1 MKLHTTEI
9 KTKLILMCMKDWK
22 ILLSNRLKVRIKI
35 MAKIYIDPG
44 HNCSGADTGAV
55 GFGLKEQDVSVQI
68 GVLLR
73 DMLINSGQTV
83 KMSRDSITD
92 TVSSS
97 LNGSLAYRYN
107 GANDWNADIFVSIHC
122 NAANTKAYG
131 CETYYC
137 TGSTQ
142 GRALAECVQP
152 HMTAE
157 TERYNRGVK
166 SANFAVIKHT
176 NMPAILVETAFID
189 NYDDNR
195 FLASDD
201 GKYKCAVGIYKG
213 ICNYFGVDY
222 KLESEDKLMSREYE
236 ELNERLEKV
245 ENSMIYDYID
255 ENMPEWA
262 VPTITKLVDKGLLKG
277 DEEGKLGLTYDL
289 MRMLIIN
296 DRAGIYGE

>member
-1 MKLHTTEI
+1 
-9 KTKLILMCMKDWK
+9 
-22 ILLSNRLKVRIKI
+22 

-44 HNCSGADTGAV
+44 HNASGADTGAV
-55 GFGLKEQDVSVQI
+55 GYGLKEQDVSVQI

-107 GANDWNADIFVSIHC
+107 GANGWNADIFVSIHC

>member
-1 MKLHTTEI
+1 
-9 KTKLILMCMKDWK
+9 
-22 ILLSNRLKVRIKI
+22 

-44 HNCSGADTGAV
+44 HNASGADTGAV
-55 GFGLKEQDVSVQI
+55 GYGLKEQDVSVQI

-73 DMLINSGQTV
+73 ELLLVSGQTV

-107 GANDWNADIFVSIHC
+107 GANDWDADIFVSIHC
-122 NAANTKAYG
+122 NAANSKAYG
-131 CETYYC
+131 CETYYY
-137 TGSTQ
+137 TGSSK
-142 GRALAECVQP
+142 GRRLADCVQP
-152 HMTAE
+152 ELAKE
-157 TERYNRGVK
+157 TGLCNRGVK

-213 ICNYFGVDY
+213 ICDCLGIEY
-222 KLESEDKLMSREYE
+222 KLESEDKLMSKEYE
-236 ELNERLEKV
+236 ELKAENDRQNVIIDQMGTELEDLRNTVKAI
-245 ENSMIYDYID
+245 IYDYID
-255 ENMPEWA
+255 DNMPDWA
-262 VPTITKLVDKGLLKG
+262 RPTIQKLVDKGFLKG
-277 DEEGKLGLTYDL
+277 DEEGKLGLTEDL
-289 MRMLIIN
+289 IRMFIVN
-296 DRAGIYGE
+296 DRAGVYGE

>member
-1 MKLHTTEI
+1 
-9 KTKLILMCMKDWK
+9 
-22 ILLSNRLKVRIKI
+22 

-55 GFGLKEQDVSVQI
+55 GYGLKEQDVSVQI
-68 GVLLR
+68 GVILRELL
-73 DMLINSGQTV
+73 LVSGQTV
-83 KMSRDSITD
+83 KMSRENITD

-97 LNGSLAYRYN
+97 LNGSLAGRYN
-107 GANDWNADIFVSIHC
+107 AANSWDADIFVSIHC

-131 CETYYC
+131 CETYHC

-142 GRALAECVQP
+142 GKALAECVQP

-213 ICNYFGVDY
+213 ICDYLGIEY
-222 KLESEDKLMSREYE
+222 KLESEDELMSREYE
-236 ELNERLEKV
+236 ELKA
-245 ENSMIYDYID
+245 ENDRQNDIINQMGTEFEELRNTAKSKIYDYVD
-255 ENMPEWA
+255 DNMPDWA
-262 VPTITKLVDKGLLKG
+262 RPTIQKLVDKGFLKG
-277 DEEGKLGLTYDL
+277 DEEGKLGLTEDL
-289 MRMLIIN
+289 MRMFIVN
-296 DRAGIYGE
+296 DRAGVYRE

>member
-1 MKLHTTEI
+1 
-9 KTKLILMCMKDWK
+9 MKDWK

-107 GANDWNADIFVSIHC
+107 GANSWNADIFVSIHC

-195 FLASDD
+195 FLANDD

>member
-1 MKLHTTEI
+1 
-9 KTKLILMCMKDWK
+9 MCMKDWK

>member
-1 MKLHTTEI
+1 
-9 KTKLILMCMKDWK
+9 
-22 ILLSNRLKVRIKI
+22 

-44 HNCSGADTGAV
+44 HNPTGNDTGAV
-55 GFGLKEQDVSVQI
+55 GYGLKEQDVSVQI

-73 DMLINSGQTV
+73 DMLINGGQTV
-83 KMSRDSITD
+83 KMSRENITD
-92 TVSSS
+92 TIAQG
-97 LNGSLAYRYN
+97 LNASLAGRYN
-107 GANDWNADIFVSIHC
+107 AANSWNADIFVSIHC
-122 NAANTKAYG
+122 NAASTKAYG

-166 SANFAVIKHT
+166 SANFAVIRHT

-195 FLASDD
+195 FLASED
-201 GKYKCAVGIYKG
+201 GKYKCAVAIYKG
-213 ICNYFGVDY
+213 ICDYLGIEY
-222 KLESEDKLMSREYE
+222 KLESEDELMSREYE
-236 ELNERLEKV
+236 ELKAENDRQNDLINQIGTELEELRNTAKSV
-245 ENSMIYDYID
+245 IYDYVD
-255 ENMPEWA
+255 DNMPEWA
-262 VPTITKLVDKGLLKG
+262 RPTIQKLVDKGFLKG
-277 DEEGKLGLTYDL
+277 DEEGKLGLTEEL
-289 MRMLIIN
+289 MRMFIVN

>member
-1 MKLHTTEI
+1 
-9 KTKLILMCMKDWK
+9 
-22 ILLSNRLKVRIKI
+22 

-44 HNCSGADTGAV
+44 HNPTGNDTGAV
-55 GFGLKEQDVSVQI
+55 GYGLKEQDVSVQVGI
-68 GVLLR
+68 ILRELL
-73 DMLINSGQTV
+73 LISGQTV
-83 KMSRDSITD
+83 KMSRENITD

-97 LNGSLAYRYN
+97 LNGSLAGRYN
-107 GANDWNADIFVSIHC
+107 AANSWDADIFVSIHC

-137 TGSTQ
+137 TSSTQ

-213 ICNYFGVDY
+213 ICDYLGIEY
-222 KLESEDKLMSREYE
+222 KLESEDKLVSREYE

-245 ENSMIYDYID
+245 ENPMIYDYVD

-262 VPTITKLVDKGLLKG
+262 RPTITKLVDKGFLKG
-277 DEEGKLGLTYDL
+277 DEEGKLGLTEDL
-289 MRMLIIN
+289 IRMFIVN
-296 DRAGIYGE
+296 DRAGVYGE

>member
-1 MKLHTTEI
+1 
-9 KTKLILMCMKDWK
+9 
-22 ILLSNRLKVRIKI
+22 

-44 HNCSGADTGAV
+44 HNPTGNDTGAV
-55 GFGLKEQDVSVQI
+55 GYGLKEQDVSVQI

-73 DMLINSGQTV
+73 DMLINGGQTV
-83 KMSRDSITD
+83 KMSRENITD
-92 TVSSS
+92 TIAQG
-97 LNGSLAYRYN
+97 LNASLAGRYN
-107 GANDWNADIFVSIHC
+107 AANSWNADIFVSIHC
-122 NAANTKAYG
+122 NAASTKAYG

-166 SANFAVIKHT
+166 SANFAVIRHT

-195 FLASDD
+195 FLASED
-201 GKYKCAVGIYKG
+201 GKYKCAVAIYKG
-213 ICNYFGVDY
+213 ICDYLGIEY
-222 KLESEDKLMSREYE
+222 KLESEDELMSREYE
-236 ELNERLEKV
+236 ELKAENDRQNDIINQIGTELEELRNTAKSV
-245 ENSMIYDYID
+245 IYDYVD
-255 ENMPEWA
+255 DNMPEWA
-262 VPTITKLVDKGLLKG
+262 RPTIQKLVDKGFLKG
-277 DEEGKLGLTYDL
+277 DEEGKLGLTEEL
-289 MRMLIIN
+289 MRMFIVN

>member
-1 MKLHTTEI
+1 M
-9 KTKLILMCMKDWK
+9 TKIF
-22 ILLSNRLKVRIKI
+22 
-35 MAKIYIDPG
+35 IDPG
-44 HNCSGADTGAV
+44 HNPTGNDTGAV
-55 GFGLKEQDVSVQI
+55 GYGLKEQDVTVEI
-68 GVLLR
+68 ALKLKPLLER
-73 DMLINSGQTV
+73 NGFEV
-83 KMSRDSITD
+83 KMSRNSLKD
-92 TVSSS
+92 TVAEG
-97 LNGSLAYRYN
+97 LNASLAGRYN
-107 GANDWNADIFVSIHC
+107 AANSWDADIFVSIHC

-142 GRALAECVQP
+142 GNALAECVQP
-152 HMTAE
+152 HMAAE

-201 GKYKCAVGIYKG
+201 GKYKCAVAIYKG
-213 ICNYFGVDY
+213 ICDY
-222 KLESEDKLMSREYE
+222 LGIEYQIEYQLESEDELMSREYE
-236 ELNERLEKV
+236 ELKV
-245 ENSMIYDYID
+245 ENDRQNDIINQMGTELEELRNTAKAIIYDYID

-262 VPTITKLVDKGLLKG
+262 VPTIQKLVDKGLLKG
-277 DEEGKLGLTYDL
+277 DEEGKLGLTEDL

-296 DRAGIYGE
+296 DRAGVYGE

>member
-1 MKLHTTEI
+1 
-9 KTKLILMCMKDWK
+9 MKDWK

-201 GKYKCAVGIYKG
+201 GKYKCAVAIYKG
-213 ICNYFGVDY
+213 VCDYLGIEY
-222 KLESEDKLMSREYE
+222 KLESEDKLVSREYE